1 MDELKEQIAAV
12 AARMVVEEGLEA
24 GPAKRRALKEMG
36 LSAHTALPNNAL
48 VEEQVALYIA
58 EFCSDTQPAE
68 LQVLRRIALQWM
80 ERLAAFRP
88 HLTGPVWHATATR
101 MSDITLQLFCDD
113 PKSAEIC
120 LIDMGVRY
128 EPHTVMGL
136 QGEPVDAL
144 YVQVRCVEL
153 QAYVGLR
160 LVVYDFDD
168 LRGLPRSDALGRR
181 PRGDLAAVRQLVH
194 DPIP

>member
-113 PKSAEIC
+113 PKSAEIG